1 MVRKHLNFPPEMG
14 FETNYSGVS
23 SGDHGSVLYRG
34 PERGVPSGR
43 HKYEPGGNPHT
54 WSETV
59 DRAQKEQLVEE
70 LGQIFASSGVV
81 VVAHYAGM
89 TVAQMQDLR
98 AKMREVGGS
107 VRVAKNTLAKIAL
120 EGKASAKMAGLLT
133 GMTMLSYSEDPVAA
147 AKVAEAYAKSNDKFV
162 IIGGAMGG
170 EVLDQAGIKAV
181 ASMPSR
187 EELIAQIVSCIG
199 APASNIAGAIGAPAS
214 NIASILSTIE
224 EKAAA

>member
-1 MVRKHLNFPPEMG
+1 
-14 FETNYSGVS
+14 
-23 SGDHGSVLYRG
+23 
-34 PERGVPSGR
+34 
-43 HKYEPGGNPHT
+43 
-54 WSETV
+54 V
-59 DRAQKEQLVEE
+59 DRAQKEKVVDE

-98 AKMREVGGS
+98 AKLREVGGS

-120 EGKASAKMAGLLT
+120 EGKPSVKMGDLLT

-147 AKVAEAYAKSNDKFV
+147 AKICDAYAKTNDKFV
-162 IIGGAMGG
+162 IIGGAMGDT
-170 EVLDQAGIKAV
+170 VLDQAGIKAV

-199 APASNIAGAIGAPAS
+199 APGAAIAGAIGAPGQ